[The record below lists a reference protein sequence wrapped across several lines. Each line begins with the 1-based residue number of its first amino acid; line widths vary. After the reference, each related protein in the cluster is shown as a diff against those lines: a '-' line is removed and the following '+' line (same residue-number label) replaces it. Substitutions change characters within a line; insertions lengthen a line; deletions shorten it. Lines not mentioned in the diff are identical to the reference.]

1 MKNLQ
6 HEVGVLSCIER
17 LPNSIN
23 GNPRFSLYLDKGAF
37 NKSLRFV
44 TAPAS
49 SLAYSIENYFEKEV
63 SVVIGTHYGKRT
75 LSEVLCSYGR
85 V

>member
-6 HEVGVLSCIER
+6 HEVGVLSSIER

-23 GNPRFSLYLDKGAF
+23 GNPRYSLYLDKGAF
-37 NKSLRFV
+37 NKPIRFV
-44 TAPAS
+44 TAPDS
-49 SLAYSIENYFEKEV
+49 SLAYSIGNCEGHEV
-63 SVVIGTHYGKRT
+63 SVVIGTHYGRPT
-75 LSEVLCSYGR
+75 LAEFICCYGG